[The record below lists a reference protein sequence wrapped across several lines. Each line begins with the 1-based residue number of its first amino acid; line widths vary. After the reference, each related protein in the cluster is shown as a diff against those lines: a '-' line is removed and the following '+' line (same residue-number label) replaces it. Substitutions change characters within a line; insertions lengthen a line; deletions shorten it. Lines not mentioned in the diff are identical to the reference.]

1 MKFKAACGEN
11 SIGFTNKQS
20 SQVGFLARIAFSD
33 DLLDQKSKF
42 PLFPGGGGPLLQMT
56 STYLPYNIAFMCIFS
71 CSRSRMSLNGAKCNI
86 LLCIQRLT
94 CVGCAL

>member
-11 SIGFTNKQS
+11 SNGFTNKQS
-20 SQVGFLARIAFSD
+20 SQGGFFLSRIAFSD

-56 STYLPYNIAFMCIFS
+56 STYLYLIILHS
-71 CSRSRMSLNGAKCNI
+71 CVYFL
-86 LLCIQRLT
+86 
-94 CVGCAL
+94 VVALECH

>member
-11 SIGFTNKQS
+11 SSGFTNKQS
-20 SQVGFLARIAFSD
+20 SQGGVFFLARIVFSD

-56 STYLPYNIAFMCIFS
+56 ST
-71 CSRSRMSLNGAKCNI
+71 
-86 LLCIQRLT
+86 
-94 CVGCAL
+94 